1 MTLQADAT
9 VLEGSSARYA
19 LYLDSNLAQNTKVTF
34 TLKVGGTA
42 TAGDDYLQL
51 LGASLVPAPGVT
63 IRFTTNP
70 GDGSI
75 VVTAEYSTGT
85 AIPGTP
91 LPGPGNPG
99 FPTLGA
105 QLLSFE
111 ISAIEDDI
119 AEIGENISIELL
131 NSSNTTILGNSTSSP
146 TTIVDGTPQIKLIGE
161 TSVTEGGIA
170 SYAVALDGSSALRAG
185 QSFSFSLDTA
195 GLTATEAT
203 DFAALLA
210 SGITAATGITLS
222 AISTDPLTKKV
233 SLTATNTSGAA
244 LDAGRQIVTFSVNT
258 TQDLLAEGNETFSVT
273 LADPAGVTVGT
284 PAITTTI
291 SDDDV
296 MLKIRLDAD
305 SLVAEGGSSIYLVS
319 LDGAVLRAGENVRLR
334 LDTASGTNPATRA
347 TEAADFPALVAANL
361 QAVDGITLSAIST
374 AANGAVTLTATNTS
388 GFELPDDTLLIRF
401 KINTNDDVL
410 VEGTEDFTVA
420 LTSTS
425 ATVTAGTDSRTTSIT
440 DNDSA
445 AIKLTGATT
454 VAEGGSASYAVSL
467 DGVGLGSGRSLTIT
481 LDSSGL
487 SANES
492 SDFAALL
499 AASLIPAAGI
509 SPSAITTAA
518 NGTVTLTLT
527 NTGGSDLATGAQLLS
542 FSLAATGDILP
553 EINETFLVSLSS
565 SSATVTAGTITT
577 TINDDDLVAIQI
589 NGSGTVAEGAG
600 ASYSVDLN
608 GVGLGVGRSVTF
620 TLDAQGLGDAAG
632 LSAREGVDFT
642 GLLASALTAGSGLS
656 LAASAGSN
664 GALIVTATNTGVT
677 DLPIN
682 SRILSFSL
690 ATTPDLF
697 AEADE
702 TFSVS
707 LTSSSA
713 TVSTSTV
720 TTTITDNDSLAVR
733 ISGPTTVEEGASTA
747 AYTVSLG
754 STVGLGAGR
763 SVQFSLDSASGTANE
778 GIDYS
783 ALVASSLRAASGI
796 ALSTT
801 AGAGGLL
808 NITATRTG
816 ISDLEA
822 GAELLSFALSA
833 TLDNTNEAAETF
845 TVTLA
850 GAAGA
855 SVEGAAVV
863 STAISEDTGPFRRV
877 LNYGRSVGNITIQPG
892 LFVAAPLTV
901 EEGFAQDGL
910 SYPADVP
917 KELVGGFDYGLY
929 FEYFREETLNE
940 NGIVTSVTG
949 KFNTHQSTGLKVS
962 RDGLIRY
969 SPDSGQNDQLIAIG
983 YPVGSLTS
991 GVYINALELT
1001 TIRMGAG
1008 DDSFSLTGKGIT
1020 QKLSAEVS
1028 KEESAGYIF
1037 QSSIFAEAG
1046 DDTVSVLM
1054 PFQSRFSGG
1063 TNTPYRDAIFDPT
1076 GSGTPIT
1083 LSASLTVEEI
1093 REGDLIELKGS
1104 RYDWDIEFKDG
1115 PDAGTGV
1122 SLASIL
1128 DDSSGDYLAIS
1139 NNNQTTGF
1147 ERIRFGDILFD
1158 LILARQQDSA
1168 AVFGQPDYYLI
1179 GAEKEAPELN
1189 SDINQ
1194 NSQLWEAF
1202 RFNRTKLQ
1210 GIVGTA
1216 TDSVDVFTGDAR
1228 DTPYLVGALKFA
1240 SLNTEGG
1247 DDIAVIG
1254 SGEQAAV
1261 NLGSSNDQ
1269 LEVKGAFTRSSVD
1282 GGDGNDGIILATV
1295 SNATVITG
1303 DGDDI
1308 VSVLTEVSSTILN
1321 GGAGTADQLL
1331 LPTTF
1336 AASALT
1342 STVSAGTVNFSDA
1355 FGNSI
1360 TGFETFKFSD
1370 ITLDALET
1378 LTLTGPAAPT
1388 KIGEGSS
1395 AAYDIGLASALNG
1408 GNGLQTGQGVAF
1420 TLKIS
1425 NGTDANPANVST
1437 DLGAISAN
1445 LLTAAPGLVL
1455 RSVSIDA
1462 GNGLISVLASAAT
1475 TIAAGSRIAT
1485 LTLPVIA
1492 DLLAETDES
1501 FGVSLKDFVQT
1512 VAITSTISNVA
1523 PATIRLVDISPTP
1536 GSALEGSSASYAVEL
1551 DGVSLAAGRTVT
1563 ITLDSS
1569 SGTATE
1575 TVDFS
1580 ALVAGRLTAAIG
1592 VTLGTPTVDSA
1603 TGAVTIT
1610 LTNTGATALPAS
1622 SRLLTFQLP
1631 ISVDTAVE
1639 GDETFTLTLSSTTA
1653 AVSTGLV
1660 TTTIRDLVPTPIISL
1675 SGQNTVSEGLTAAYA
1690 VSLSSGGLLP
1700 GQSFSL
1706 TLAAT
1711 SGTATDVTDFVL
1723 LLEGALTAGEGITLG
1738 KVIVDPATKAASLNV
1753 TNSSQKSLAVGAQ
1766 LLSFIV
1772 ATIPDSAVEA
1782 SETYNINLSSSTATV
1797 TTGTVTT
1804 TITDV
1809 APSTQPP
1816 AGTPP
1821 TLFSFDPISGPINGV
1836 TLGLTS
1842 FGYAIR
1848 PASGLTIPIK
1858 LSSRFV
1864 SLTNPG
1870 GGWSAIAAAATATGY
1885 ELFWKNSGT
1894 GQYARWVL
1902 DASGNYSSGALLS
1915 TSELLAAESRL
1926 NTDLNGDSSTGLTFS
1941 SAGEPIGNVTFGSNQ
1956 LGYAIRDGATPPIQV
1971 SFSGQIASPS
1981 NPGGDW
1987 SAIAA
1992 AATTTGFELFWK
2004 NGVTGQYARWVLD
2017 ASGNLSSG
2025 ALLSTSELLTAESR
2039 LNTDL
2044 NGDTI
2049 TGIGVLNTPLTSTI
2063 NGLSLGN
2070 TSFGYALQSGA
2081 NSAIPISLFGQL
2093 VSASNPGG
2101 GWSTIAA
2108 ASSSTGYDLYWKNTL
2123 SGQFARWNLNSNGAY
2138 TSGGLLSN
2146 LELVNAESAVGADLN
2161 GDTITGIGV
2170 LNTPLT
2176 STINGLSLGNTS
2188 FGYALQSGANSA
2200 IPISLFG
2207 QLVSASNP
2215 GGGWST
2221 IAAASS
2227 STGYDLYW
2235 KNTLSGQFARWNL
2248 NSNGAYTSG
2257 GLLSNLELVNAE
2269 SSIGFDL
2276 TGNGIGVI

>member
-1 MTLQADAT
+1 
-9 VLEGSSARYA
+9 
-19 LYLDSNLAQNTKVTF
+19 
-34 TLKVGGTA
+34 
-42 TAGDDYLQL
+42 
-51 LGASLVPAPGVT
+51 
-63 IRFTTNP
+63 
-70 GDGSI
+70 
-75 VVTAEYSTGT
+75 
-85 AIPGTP
+85 
-91 LPGPGNPG
+91 
-99 FPTLGA
+99 
-105 QLLSFE
+105 
-111 ISAIEDDI
+111 
-119 AEIGENISIELL
+119 
-131 NSSNTTILGNSTSSP
+131 
-146 TTIVDGTPQIKLIGE
+146 
-161 TSVTEGGIA
+161 
-170 SYAVALDGSSALRAG
+170 
-185 QSFSFSLDTA
+185 
-195 GLTATEAT
+195 
-203 DFAALLA
+203 
-210 SGITAATGITLS
+210 
-222 AISTDPLTKKV
+222 
-233 SLTATNTSGAA
+233 
-244 LDAGRQIVTFSVNT
+244 
-258 TQDLLAEGNETFSVT
+258 
-273 LADPAGVTVGT
+273 
-284 PAITTTI
+284 
-291 SDDDV
+291 
-296 MLKIRLDAD
+296 
-305 SLVAEGGSSIYLVS
+305 
-319 LDGAVLRAGENVRLR
+319 
-334 LDTASGTNPATRA
+334 
-347 TEAADFPALVAANL
+347 
-361 QAVDGITLSAIST
+361 
-374 AANGAVTLTATNTS
+374 
-388 GFELPDDTLLIRF
+388 
-401 KINTNDDVL
+401 
-410 VEGTEDFTVA
+410 
-420 LTSTS
+420 
-425 ATVTAGTDSRTTSIT
+425 
-440 DNDSA
+440 
-445 AIKLTGATT
+445 

-509 SPSAITTAA
+509 SSSAVTPAA
-518 NGTVTLTLT
+518 NGAVTLTLT
-527 NTGGSDLATGAQLLS
+527 NTGGSDLGAGAQLLS
-542 FSLAATGDILP
+542 FSLNATADILP
-553 EINETFLVSLSS
+553 EINETFTLSLTS

-577 TINDDDLVAIQI
+577 TINDDDLLAIQI
-589 NGSGTVAEGAG
+589 NGSGSVAEGAT

-632 LSAREGVDFT
+632 LSARKGVDFT

-656 LAASAGSN
+656 LATSAGSN

-677 DLPIN
+677 DLPVN

-690 ATTPDLF
+690 ATTADLF

-713 TVSTSTV
+713 TVSTGTV

-808 NITATRTG
+808 NITATKTG
-816 ISDLEA
+816 SSDLEA
-822 GAELLSFALSA
+822 GANLLSFAINT

-877 LNYGRSVGNITIQPG
+877 LNYGRSVGNVTIQPG
-892 LFVAAPLTV
+892 VFVAAPLTV
-901 EEGFAQDGL
+901 EEGFAQDGR
-910 SYPADVP
+910 SYPEDVP

-929 FEYFREETLNE
+929 FEYFREETLDE
-940 NGIVTSVTG
+940 NGNVKSVTG
-949 KFNTHQSTGLKVS
+949 KFNTDQSTGLKVS

-969 SPDSGQNDQLIAIG
+969 SPDSGQNDNLIAIG

-991 GVYINALELT
+991 DVYINALELT

-1046 DDTVSVLM
+1046 DDTVQVLM

-1063 TNTPYRDAIFDPT
+1063 SNTPYRDAIFDPT
-1076 GSGTPIT
+1076 GTGTPIT

-1093 REGDLIELKGS
+1093 GQGDLIELKGS

-1139 NNNQTTGF
+1139 NNNQVSGF

-1168 AVFGQPDYYLI
+1168 AVYGQPDYYLI

-1210 GIVGTA
+1210 AIVGTA

-1228 DTPYLVGALKFA
+1228 DTPYLVGALRFA
-1240 SLNTEGG
+1240 SLNTEGS

-1261 NLGSSNDQ
+1261 NLGSGNDQ

-1295 SNATVITG
+1295 SNASVITG
-1303 DGDDI
+1303 AGDDI
-1308 VSVLTEVSSTILN
+1308 VSVLTEISSTILN

-1331 LPTTF
+1331 LPTIF
-1336 AASALT
+1336 ADSALT
-1342 STVSAGTVNFSDA
+1342 STVSAGSVNFSDA

-1360 TGFETFKFSD
+1360 TGFETIKFSD

-1378 LTLTGPAAPT
+1378 LTLTGPAAPA
-1388 KIGEGSS
+1388 KISEGSA
-1395 AAYDIGLASALNG
+1395 AAYDISLASALNG
-1408 GNGLQTGQGVAF
+1408 GNGLQTGQSVAF

-1437 DLGAISAN
+1437 DLGAITAD

-1455 RSVSIDA
+1455 RSVNIDA
-1462 GNGLISVLASAAT
+1462 GNGLIRVLASAAT

-1501 FGVSLKDFVQT
+1501 FSVSLRDFVQT

-1523 PATIRLVDISPTP
+1523 PATIRLVDISSTP
-1536 GSALEGSSASYAVEL
+1536 ATALEGSSASYAVEL
-1551 DGVSLAAGRTVT
+1551 DGVGLATGRAVT

-1575 TVDFS
+1575 TVDFP
-1580 ALVAGRLTAAIG
+1580 ALVAARLTAAIG
-1592 VTLGTPTVDSA
+1592 VTLGTPTIDSA
-1603 TGAVTIT
+1603 TGAVTVT

-1622 SRLLTFQLP
+1622 ARLLTFQLP
-1631 ISVDTAVE
+1631 INVDAAVE
-1639 GDETFTLTLSSTTA
+1639 GDETYTVSLTSTTA

-1675 SGQNTVSEGLTAAYA
+1675 SGQSTVSEGLSAAYA

-1700 GQSFSL
+1700 GQSFTL

-1711 SGTATDVTDFVL
+1711 GGTATVGIDFVAL
-1723 LLEGALTAGEGITLG
+1723 LLDGALTAGEGITLG
-1738 KVIVDPATKAASLNV
+1738 KVSIDPATKAASLSV
-1753 TNSSQKSLAVGAQ
+1753 TNSSQKALAVGAQ
-1766 LLSFIV
+1766 LLSFNV
-1772 ATIPDSAVEA
+1772 ATIADSAAEGN
-1782 SETYNINLSSSTATV
+1782 ETYTVNLSSNTATV
-1797 TTGTVTT
+1797 TTAAVTT
-1804 TITDV
+1804 TITETPTTPTV
-1809 APSTQPP
+1809 SPPTTPGTGVSFNPGTITVGNSSGSTTP
-1816 AGTPP
+1816 AGQTASFTDTSVKTLTELINSRPLNTEAKALLSRYTVNPTNSSTPV
-1821 TLFSFDPISGPINGV
+1821 TAAEETASFIDFSINVGGLQTIVAEIELAKEVKANAYVKVNPNTGEAFDFTFDPITG
-1836 TLGLTS
+1836 LG
-1842 FGYAIR
+1842 A
-1848 PASGLTIPIK
+1848 
-1858 LSSRFV
+1858 
-1864 SLTNPG
+1864 
-1870 GGWSAIAAAATATGY
+1870 
-1885 ELFWKNSGT
+1885 
-1894 GQYARWVL
+1894 
-1902 DASGNYSSGALLS
+1902 
-1915 TSELLAAESRL
+1915 ELLDK
-1926 NTDLNGDSSTGLTFS
+1926 NNNGLVDNLR
-1941 SAGEPIGNVTFGSNQ
+1941 IH
-1956 LGYAIRDGATPPIQV
+1956 LRDGALGDVDGQ
-1971 SFSGQIASPS
+1971 FNGQIRDPGVLAEAPRVAVYRFYRNGIHFYTTNESERDNIIARSYGSGVGVNNLNGNPRARDLITGGLGYQYEGVAYEALDTQGTALYRFF
-1981 NPGGDW
+1981 NPGKGYHFMTTNADEALNVIRNSVG
-1987 SAIAA
+1987 SAFNLDNAQ
-1992 AATTTGFELFWK
+1992 
-2004 NGVTGQYARWVLD
+2004 GQT
-2017 ASGNLSSG
+2017 
-2025 ALLSTSELLTAESR
+2025 LLS
-2039 LNTDL
+2039 
-2044 NGDTI
+2044 NGW
-2049 TGIGVLNTPLTSTI
+2049 
-2063 NGLSLGN
+2063 
-2070 TSFGYALQSGA
+2070 GYQYEGRSYK
-2081 NSAIPISLFGQL
+2081 
-2093 VSASNPGG
+2093 V
-2101 GWSTIAA
+2101 STIAQTGMNTPVYRFYNRNKGVHFY
-2108 ASSSTGYDLYWKNTL
+2108 SSSLEEAK
-2123 SGQFARWNLNSNGAY
+2123 SVVANSLGAQY
-2138 TSGGLLSN
+2138 ATDSW
-2146 LELVNAESAVGADLN
+2146 
-2161 GDTITGIGV
+2161 I
-2170 LNTPLT
+2170 T
-2176 STINGLSLGNTS
+2176 STTEALKQNPLISTPSPLANGW
-2188 FGYALQSGANSA
+2188 GYQFEGA
-2200 IPISLFG
+2200 
-2207 QLVSASNP
+2207 
-2215 GGGWST
+2215 
-2221 IAAASS
+2221 
-2227 STGYDLYW
+2227 
-2235 KNTLSGQFARWNL
+2235 
-2248 NSNGAYTSG
+2248 
-2257 GLLSNLELVNAE
+2257 
-2269 SSIGFDL
+2269 GFF
-2276 TGNGIGVI
+2276 V